1 MTSVS
6 VLLLL
11 LFSIINVIFVALA
24 FTVTT
29 STTTGRRQHHCHY
42 QNHQGRLYTMN
53 PQRPAVAKQ
62 DVPPNENTHDDTATT
77 ASTASTATSTTTA
90 TINNSHNHTKPE
102 ATVKIIVYGIRHGR
116 SMSNEWMTGDNE
128 WGNPTFNDRNNI
140 RDSPL
145 SEHGIRQAQL
155 LCQQFFQE
163 ISALTMKNDSNN
175 KNPKCSDHWLCHVDM
190 ILVSPLTR
198 CLQTYQYAIEP
209 LLPMVAS
216 FKSFPRPYVNPLL
229 SERLY
234 SRSEMGRSV
243 LELQTEFPQMDWSF
257 FDISED
263 KTIGQSN
270 NIWWYDPTVP
280 TPFNT
285 NVDDN
290 NCKTVSDSHTTTS
303 EELTNEWRP
312 YGDGQFYTCPGE
324 PELIFQRRM
333 EALRLWIYQK
343 ILAEIQQP
351 DKAKEEPI
359 TMNVLTIGHW
369 GVYRYFT
376 NGMEMENCQICTF
389 EL

>member
-1 MTSVS
+1 MTSLS

-11 LFSIINVIFVALA
+11 LFSIIDVIFVVLA

-53 PQRPAVAKQ
+53 PQRPAAAKQ

-77 ASTASTATSTTTA
+77 ASTATSTTIA

-102 ATVKIIVYGIRHGR
+102 ATVIFIVYGIRHGR

-145 SEHGIRQAQL
+145 SEHGIRQAQQ
-155 LCQQFFQE
+155 LCQQLFQE
-163 ISALTMKNDSNN
+163 FSALTMKNDSNN

-312 YGDGQFYTCPGE
+312 YGDGQFYMCPGE

-343 ILAEIQQP
+343 ILAEPQEP
-351 DKAKEEPI
+351 NKAKEEPN

>member
-1 MTSVS
+1 MTSLS

-11 LFSIINVIFVALA
+11 LFSIIDVIFVVLA

-29 STTTGRRQHHCHY
+29 STTTGRRQHHGHY

-53 PQRPAVAKQ
+53 PQRPAAAKQ

-77 ASTASTATSTTTA
+77 ASTASTVTSTTTA

-102 ATVKIIVYGIRHGR
+102 ATVIFIVYGIRHGR

-128 WGNPTFNDRNNI
+128 WGTPTFNDRNNI

-155 LCQQFFQE
+155 LCQQLFLE

-263 KTIGQSN
+263 KTISQSN

-351 DKAKEEPI
+351 DKAKEKPI